1 MHDTKITL
9 THLNIRQ
16 SIVIL
21 LAKLI
26 LTDIIAAFVV
36 VGFYFLLVQ
45 GEQFAP
51 VGSRS
56 TVLFLSVFGT
66 IGILKIIM
74 SIYVVLQWL
83 NEYYEITPEAVV
95 HKRGVIVRKTEK
107 YNLDKI
113 RALSVE
119 NTALG
124 EMCNFATITLYDL
137 RMNKYLDMYLIHNPD
152 RYAKILRT
160 MRPDLE
166 FKTDRIEV
174 PFVQKKEEDP
184 ELTD

>member
-26 LTDIIAAFVV
+26 LTDIIAAFIV

-45 GEQFAP
+45 GEQFTA
-51 VGSRS
+51 VASRS
-56 TVLFLSVFGT
+56 TGVFLSVFGT

-83 NEYYEITPEAVV
+83 NEYYEITPDAVI
-95 HKRGVIVRKTEK
+95 HKRGVLVKRTEK

-113 RALSVE
+113 RALSVD
-119 NTALG
+119 NTIVG
-124 EMCNFATITLYDL
+124 EMCNYATVTLYDL
-137 RMNKYLDMYLIHNPD
+137 RMNKYLDMYLIHNPE
-152 RYAKILRT
+152 RYAKILRSL
-160 MRPDLE
+160 RPDLE

-174 PFVQKKEEDP
+174 PFRLKKEEDR
-184 ELTD
+184 L

>member
-1 MHDTKITL
+1 MNDTKITL

-36 VGFYFLLVQ
+36 IGFYFLLVQ
-45 GEQFAP
+45 SEQFTPDA
-51 VGSRS
+51 SRS

-66 IGILKIIM
+66 IGIFKIIL

-83 NEYYEITPEAVV
+83 NEYYEITPNAVI
-95 HKRGVIVRKTEK
+95 HKRGVFVRKTEK

-119 NTALG
+119 NTVVG
-124 EMCNFATITLYDL
+124 EMCNYATITLYDL
-137 RMNKYLDMYLIHNPD
+137 RMNKYLDMYLIHNPE
-152 RYAKILRT
+152 RYARILRT
-160 MRPDLE
+160 LRPDLE

-174 PFVQKKEEDP
+174 PFSLKKEEEP
-184 ELTD
+184 L